1 MEFFQRFA
9 KAMSSLTDTNP
20 SSPVVVHCSA
30 GIGRSGATIA
40 IDMLLNRIHTEGLD
54 AEIDIPALV
63 RYIRSQR
70 PGKLTRRSSASRPT
84 FFS

>member
-9 KAMSSLTDTNP
+9 KAMSSVNDMHQ

-40 IDMLLNRIHTEGLD
+40 IDMLLNRIYTEGLD
-54 AEIDIPALV
+54 VEIDIPALV
-63 RYIRSQR
+63 KYIRSQR
-70 PGKLTRRSSASRPT
+70 PGTLPC
-84 FFS
+84 